1 MHTATAVNLYLDR
14 QWMHKDNLGAQN
26 IRRSGMSNAKG
37 RERPLALQK
46 PPNER

>member
-1 MHTATAVNLYLDR
+1 MYTANPVSLYPDR

-26 IRRSGMSNAKG
+26 IRRSGMSNARG